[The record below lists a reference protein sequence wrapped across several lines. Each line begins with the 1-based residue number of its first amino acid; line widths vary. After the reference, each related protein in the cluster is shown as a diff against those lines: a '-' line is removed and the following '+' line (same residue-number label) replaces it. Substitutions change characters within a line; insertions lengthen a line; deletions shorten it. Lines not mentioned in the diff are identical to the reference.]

1 MNRCCILKATP
12 LPETISNPEVLAPW
26 SRRIY
31 TKNSDLDAPC
41 VGLTEEE
48 ERVIAAPSFSLVDDS
63 LKKNPRGVDVD
74 KLIAAILKAKPP
86 VKSEFESN
94 ADFDVRM
101 EKFSEKNFIGEVG
114 HGRRVAV
121 ISLSTALPSTWNG
134 SYPALDV
141 RYDAETE
148 TMTATLN
155 DDLSCML
162 GLALSRTTIPK
173 RQYVA
178 ANGFGQ
184 KVNVTVVDVTET
196 CLEFSE
202 AGKVKSP
209 KRMFKL
215 SVGKKAAASTKGLLG
230 IAVIGRLAPPYAQ
243 KEKSHE
249 APDMRYPVEK
259 NIVRRILTL
268 NVDTIWLI
276 NYATGDILSKDPLS
290 IE

>member
-1 MNRCCILKATP
+1 MLKKICC
-12 LPETISNPEVLAPW
+12 VLF
-26 SRRIY
+26 
-31 TKNSDLDAPC
+31 L
-41 VGLTEEE
+41 LTSSASAIAAEPDED
-48 ERVIAAPSFSLVDDS
+48 RVIAAPSFSIVDES

-101 EKFSEKNFIGEVG
+101 EKFSEKKFIGEVG
-114 HGRRVAV
+114 PDSRVAV
-121 ISLSTALPSTWNG
+121 ISLSTTLPIAWDG
-134 SYPALDV
+134 LYPGLDV
-141 RYDAETE
+141 SYDAETE
-148 TMTATLN
+148 TMTAKLN
-155 DDLSCML
+155 DDLSCMF
-162 GLALSRTTIPK
+162 GLALSRTTKPR

-178 ANGFGQ
+178 ANGFGR

-196 CLEFSE
+196 CLEFSK
-202 AGKVKSP
+202 AGEVKSP
-209 KRMFKL
+209 KRMFNF

-243 KEKSHE
+243 KEELHE
-249 APDMRYPVEK
+249 SPDMRYPVEK

-290 IE
+290 KE